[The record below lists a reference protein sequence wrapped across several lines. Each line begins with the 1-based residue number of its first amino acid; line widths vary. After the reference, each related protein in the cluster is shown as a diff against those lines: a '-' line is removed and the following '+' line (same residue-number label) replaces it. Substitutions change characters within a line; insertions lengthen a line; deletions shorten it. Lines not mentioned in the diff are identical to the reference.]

1 MSRPVGSLP
10 GDRCF
15 PSAQGVPFQVATGS
29 FFMLP
34 LPSGATSKARP
45 FASWPH
51 TRRVKRWPRSIS
63 SRSRI
68 RGGSLP
74 GPRSPTLSCRAPTRC
89 RAHRRVSR
97 VPDAAETGPGGAG
110 RQDARRGYGR
120 TPPRSAGRPT
130 KRLSFTASSA
140 GANLIVRQLAGRC
153 VVAVV
158 LDLGVRGFRFSA
170 RRLSDTSYGTSEAD
184 GRLPSRISEPAIWRA
199 VAGCRRRWRRLSRL
213 VDLVALCEMLTH
225 HGLPDAPA
233 LELGGADPRD
243 R

>member
-1 MSRPVGSLP
+1 
-10 GDRCF
+10 
-15 PSAQGVPFQVATGS
+15 
-29 FFMLP
+29 MLP

-97 VPDAAETGPGGAG
+97 VPDAADGSRRRWSTRRKAGIWSHATALRRAADETSLVHGEFG
-110 RQDARRGYGR
+110 RR
-120 TPPRSAGRPT
+120 
-130 KRLSFTASSA
+130 
-140 GANLIVRQLAGRC
+140 NLIVRQLAGRG
-153 VVAVV
+153 VVAAV

-170 RRLSDTSYGTSEAD
+170 RQLSDTSYGTSEAD

-199 VAGCRRRWRRLSRL
+199 VAGCRRRWRRLARL

-233 LELGGADPRD
+233 LELGELIRATVDDPLLATPPSWS
-243 R
+243 